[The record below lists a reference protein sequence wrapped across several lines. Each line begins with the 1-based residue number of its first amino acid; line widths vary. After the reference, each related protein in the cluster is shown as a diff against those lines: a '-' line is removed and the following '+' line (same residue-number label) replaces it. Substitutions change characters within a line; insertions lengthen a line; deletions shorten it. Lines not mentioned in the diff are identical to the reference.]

1 MAVTFSSLST
11 NNKNVHNRLLCWAI
25 TTVGIALQE
34 RKTSSATQLCRE
46 SGIEFSQTIDK
57 CDVALLC
64 QEFLKCDTPLPDDIL
79 TIKGLLKGAFASGSG
94 GDKIW
99 RKWTDYKHIFR
110 NYYRP
115 YFVLGSG
122 MNEDDAILLAAKRH
136 WAYKRNKNI
145 KVHNNKCIKEGKPE
159 QQKDTVNHEDAPD
172 NLNQSGE
179 LFPEAV
185 VFLMFANHPIFQ
197 PDMPSSK
204 SPSDSS
210 SAKNTSTPD
219 NENESED
226 GEEST
231 LRSRMTSKGLFK
243 SRNTQRAEEL
253 KLGNKKS
260 KSNVYSQDVID
271 LTKEKTEVAK
281 EHVQAAKS
289 QVEMMKFQC
298 KLSAI
303 DHAIKVGINVDRLR
317 PCVEKTLQDLFPDII
332 PVGSNSTRSTIDDVI
347 DLDATSD
354 CEKNNGTTTVDSSS
368 INKATS
374 CRAGKHCKEPE
385 MPLTNDFK
393 CFVCKGYSHTFCVG
407 DITEHGYLCYLY
419 CCF

>member
-11 NNKNVHNRLLCWAI
+11 NNKNVYNRLLCWAV
-25 TTVGIALQE
+25 TTVGLALQE
-34 RKTSSATQLCRE
+34 RKTSSAIQLYRE
-46 SGIEFSQTIDK
+46 SGIEFPKTIDK

-64 QEFLKCDTPLPDDIL
+64 NEYLRCDTPVPEDIVA
-79 TIKGLLKGAFASGSG
+79 IKELLKDTFASGTG
-94 GDKIW
+94 GEKVW

-145 KVHNNKCIKEGKPE
+145 KVHNNKCIKEGKPD
-159 QQKDTVNHEDAPD
+159 QQKDMVNHEDAPD
-172 NLNQSGE
+172 NLNQAGE

-185 VFLMFANHPIFQ
+185 VFLIFANHPIFQ

-210 SAKNTSTPD
+210 SANTTSTPD
-219 NENESED
+219 NDNESED
-226 GEEST
+226 GEETT
-231 LRSRMTSKGLFK
+231 LRRRMTSKGLFK
-243 SRNTQRAEEL
+243 SRKVQRAEEM

-260 KSNVYSQDVID
+260 KSNDYSKDVID

-281 EHVQAAKS
+281 EHVQAAKH

-303 DHAIKVGINVDRLR
+303 DHAMKVGIDVDRLR
-317 PCVEKTLQDLFPDII
+317 PCVERTLQDLFPDII
-332 PVGSNSTRSTIDDVI
+332 VGSNSTGSTVTI
-347 DLDATSD
+347 SD
-354 CEKNNGTTTVDSSS
+354 CEKNNGTASVTSSS
-368 INKATS
+368 LNRATL
-374 CRAGKHCKEPE
+374 CCAGKHCKEPE
-385 MPLTNDFK
+385 MPLTDDFK
-393 CFVCKGYSHTFCVG
+393 CFVCKGFSHTFCIG
-407 DITEHGYLCYLY
+407 DITEHGGYLCLP
-419 CCF
+419 CGLE

>member
-1 MAVTFSSLST
+1 MAVTFSSLSI

-25 TTVGIALQE
+25 TAVGIALQE
-34 RKTSSATQLCRE
+34 RKTSSATQLC
-46 SGIEFSQTIDK
+46 
-57 CDVALLC
+57 
-64 QEFLKCDTPLPDDIL
+64 
-79 TIKGLLKGAFASGSG
+79 
-94 GDKIW
+94 
-99 RKWTDYKHIFR
+99 
-110 NYYRP
+110 
-115 YFVLGSG
+115 
-122 MNEDDAILLAAKRH
+122 
-136 WAYKRNKNI
+136 
-145 KVHNNKCIKEGKPE
+145 KCIKEGKPE

-210 SAKNTSTPD
+210 SVKNTSTAD

-271 LTKEKTEVAK
+271 LT
-281 EHVQAAKS
+281 
-289 QVEMMKFQC
+289 
-298 KLSAI
+298 
-303 DHAIKVGINVDRLR
+303 
-317 PCVEKTLQDLFPDII
+317 
-332 PVGSNSTRSTIDDVI
+332 
-347 DLDATSD
+347 
-354 CEKNNGTTTVDSSS
+354 
-368 INKATS
+368 
-374 CRAGKHCKEPE
+374 
-385 MPLTNDFK
+385 
-393 CFVCKGYSHTFCVG
+393 
-407 DITEHGYLCYLY
+407 
-419 CCF
+419 